1 MLLFSMDLFCRA
13 VGCYMWTE
21 YINEL
26 MKWLIQKLLT
36 WFERSDFHGLSLMNC
51 DLTGFLKKALN
62 KDEEDRY
69 V

>member
-1 MLLFSMDLFCRA
+1 
-13 VGCYMWTE
+13 MWTE

-26 MKWLIQKLLT
+26 MNWLIQKLVT